1 MDLNLKGKTA
11 LITGASRGIGK
22 KIAETL
28 AKEGANIVITA
39 TNIEKASTVA
49 DELKSQYNI
58 ETMALKHNVKL
69 GESCKEIVDKTVEK
83 FKSIDILVNNAGIAR
98 DMLVIQMDDNAWN
111 EVIGT
116 NLSGAFYTS
125 REAAKYMLKARS
137 GKIINISSVIGKM
150 GNAGQTNYAAAKA
163 GIIGI
168 TKSMAKEF
176 ASRKICVNAIAP
188 GFIQTD
194 MTGVLPEDTVKNIM
208 NITPLKRLGNAE
220 DVANL
225 VAFLSSDLSGY
236 ITGEV
241 IAVDG
246 GMSMWL

>member
-1 MDLNLKGKTA
+1 MDLNLKNKTA
-11 LITGASRGIGK
+11 IITGSSRGIGK

-28 AKEGANIVITA
+28 AKEGVNLVITA
-39 TNIEKASTVA
+39 TNFEKASQVA
-49 DELKSQYNI
+49 EELKSAYNV
-58 ETMALKHNVKL
+58 ETLALQHDAKSS
-69 GESCKEIVDKTVEK
+69 ESCKEVVAKTIEK
-83 FKSIDILVNNAGIAR
+83 FNSIDILVNNAGITK

-111 EVIGT
+111 DVIST
-116 NLSGAFYTS
+116 NLSGAFYMS
-125 REAAKYMLKARS
+125 REAAKNMLRARK

-150 GNAGQTNYAAAKA
+150 GNAGQVNYSAAKA

-176 ASRKICVNAIAP
+176 APRNICVNAIAP

-194 MTGVLPEDTVKNIM
+194 MTDVLPEDTVKGIM
-208 NITPLKRLGNAE
+208 SITPLKRLGTAE

-225 VAFLSSDLSGY
+225 VLFLSSDMSNY

-246 GMSMWL
+246 GMSM

>member
-1 MDLNLKGKTA
+1 MDLNLKNKTA
-11 LITGASRGIGK
+11 IITGSSRGIGK

-28 AKEGANIVITA
+28 AKEGVNVVITA
-39 TNIEKASTVA
+39 TNSDKASAVA
-49 DELKSQYNI
+49 EEIKSAYNV
-58 ETMALKHNVKL
+58 ETL
-69 GESCKEIVDKTVEK
+69 GLEHDAKSSESCKNVIAKTIEK
-83 FKSIDILVNNAGIAR
+83 FGSIDILVNNAGITK

-111 EVIGT
+111 DVLST

-125 REAAKYMLKARS
+125 REAAKNMLRARK

-150 GNAGQTNYAAAKA
+150 GNAGQANYAAAKA
-163 GIIGI
+163 GLIGI

-176 ASRKICVNAIAP
+176 APRNICVNAIAP

-194 MTGVLPEDTVKNIM
+194 MTDALPEDTVKGIM
-208 NITPLKRLGNAE
+208 SITPLKKLGTPE

-225 VAFLSSDLSGY
+225 VLFLASDMSNY

-246 GMSMWL
+246 GMSM

>member
-1 MDLNLKGKTA
+1 MDLNLKNKTA
-11 LITGASRGIGK
+11 IITGSSRGIGR

-28 AKEGANIVITA
+28 AKEGVNVVITA
-39 TNIEKASTVA
+39 TTLEKASKVA
-49 DELKSQYNI
+49 EEIKSSYNV
-58 ETMALKHNVKL
+58 ETL
-69 GESCKEIVDKTVEK
+69 GLEQDAKSSESCKDVISKTIEK
-83 FKSIDILVNNAGIAR
+83 FGSIDILVNNAGITK

-111 EVIGT
+111 DVIST

-125 REAAKYMLKARS
+125 REAAKNMLRARK

-163 GIIGI
+163 GLIGI

-176 ASRKICVNAIAP
+176 APRNICVNAIAP

-194 MTGVLPEDTVKNIM
+194 MTDALPEDTVKGIM
-208 NITPLKRLGNAE
+208 SITPLKKLGTPE

-225 VAFLSSDLSGY
+225 VLFLASDMSNY

-246 GMSMWL
+246 GMSM

>member
-1 MDLNLKGKTA
+1 MDLNLKNKTA
-11 LITGASRGIGK
+11 VITGSSRGIGK

-28 AKEGANIVITA
+28 ANEGVNVVITA
-39 TNIEKASTVA
+39 TNLDTASKIA
-49 DELKSQYNI
+49 EEIKSSYNV
-58 ETMALKHNVKL
+58 ETL
-69 GESCKEIVDKTVEK
+69 GLEHDAKSSESCKDVIAKTIEK
-83 FKSIDILVNNAGIAR
+83 FGSIDILVNNAGITK

-111 EVIGT
+111 DVLST

-125 REAAKYMLKARS
+125 REAAKNMLRARK

-150 GNAGQTNYAAAKA
+150 GNAGQVNYAAAKA
-163 GIIGI
+163 GLIGI

-176 ASRKICVNAIAP
+176 APRNICVNAIAP

-194 MTGVLPEDTVKNIM
+194 MTDALPEDTVKGIM
-208 NITPLKRLGNAE
+208 SITTLKKLGTPE

-225 VAFLSSDLSGY
+225 VLFLASDMSNY

-246 GMSMWL
+246 GMSM

>member
-1 MDLNLKGKTA
+1 MDVNLKNKTA
-11 LITGASRGIGK
+11 VITGSSRGIGK

-28 AKEGANIVITA
+28 ANEGVNVVITA
-39 TNIEKASTVA
+39 TNLDTASKIA
-49 DELKSQYNI
+49 EEIKSSYNV
-58 ETMALKHNVKL
+58 ETL
-69 GESCKEIVDKTVEK
+69 GLEHDAKSSESCKDVIAKTIEK
-83 FKSIDILVNNAGIAR
+83 FGSIDILVNNAGITK

-111 EVIGT
+111 DVLST

-125 REAAKYMLKARS
+125 REAAKNMLRARK

-150 GNAGQTNYAAAKA
+150 GNAGQVNYAAAKA
-163 GIIGI
+163 GLIGI

-176 ASRKICVNAIAP
+176 APRNICVNAIAP

-194 MTGVLPEDTVKNIM
+194 MTDALPEDTVKGIM
-208 NITPLKRLGNAE
+208 SITPLKKLGTPE

-225 VAFLSSDLSGY
+225 VLFLASDMSNY

-246 GMSMWL
+246 GMSM

>member
-49 DELKSQYNI
+49 DELKKQYNI
-58 ETMALKHNVKL
+58 ETLAFKHDVKL
-69 GESCKEIVDKTVEK
+69 SESCKEIVDKTVEK
-83 FKSIDILVNNAGIAR
+83 FKSIDILINNAGIAR

-163 GIIGI
+163 GIIGV

-225 VAFLSSDLSGY
+225 VAFLSSDLSNY

-246 GMSMWL
+246 GMSM

>member
-1 MDLNLKGKTA
+1 MDLNLKNKTA
-11 LITGASRGIGK
+11 VITGSSRGIGK

-28 AKEGANIVITA
+28 ANEGVNVVITA
-39 TNIEKASTVA
+39 TNLDKASKIA
-49 DELKSQYNI
+49 EEIKSSYNV
-58 ETMALKHNVKL
+58 ETL
-69 GESCKEIVDKTVEK
+69 GLEHDAKSSESCKDVIAKTIEK
-83 FKSIDILVNNAGIAR
+83 FGSIDILVNNAGITK

-111 EVIGT
+111 DVLST

-125 REAAKYMLKARS
+125 REAAKNMLRARK

-150 GNAGQTNYAAAKA
+150 GNAGQVNYAAAKA
-163 GIIGI
+163 GLIGI

-176 ASRKICVNAIAP
+176 APRNICVNAIAP

-194 MTGVLPEDTVKNIM
+194 MTDALPEDTVKGIM
-208 NITPLKRLGNAE
+208 SITPLKKLGTPE

-225 VAFLSSDLSGY
+225 VLFLASDMSNY

-246 GMSMWL
+246 GMSM

>member
-1 MDLNLKGKTA
+1 MDLNLKNKTA
-11 LITGASRGIGK
+11 VITGSSRGIGK

-28 AKEGANIVITA
+28 ANEGVNVVITA
-39 TNIEKASTVA
+39 TNLDKASKIA
-49 DELKSQYNI
+49 EEIKSSYNV
-58 ETMALKHNVKL
+58 ETL
-69 GESCKEIVDKTVEK
+69 GLEHDAKSSESCKDVIAKTIEK
-83 FKSIDILVNNAGIAR
+83 FGSIDILVNNAGITK

-111 EVIGT
+111 DVLST

-125 REAAKYMLKARS
+125 REVAKNMLRARK

-150 GNAGQTNYAAAKA
+150 GNAGQVNYAAAKA
-163 GIIGI
+163 GLIGI

-176 ASRKICVNAIAP
+176 APRNICVNAIAP

-194 MTGVLPEDTVKNIM
+194 MTDALPEDTVKGIM
-208 NITPLKRLGNAE
+208 SITPLKKLGTPE

-225 VAFLSSDLSGY
+225 VLFLASDMSNY

-246 GMSMWL
+246 GMSM

>member
-1 MDLNLKGKTA
+1 MDLNLKNKTA
-11 LITGASRGIGK
+11 IITGSSRGIGK

-28 AKEGANIVITA
+28 AKEGVNVVITA
-39 TNIEKASTVA
+39 TNSDKASSVA
-49 DELKSQYNI
+49 EEIKSAYNV
-58 ETMALKHNVKL
+58 ETL
-69 GESCKEIVDKTVEK
+69 GLEHDAKSSESCKNVIAKTIEK
-83 FKSIDILVNNAGIAR
+83 FGSIDILVNNAGITK

-111 EVIGT
+111 DVLST

-125 REAAKYMLKARS
+125 REAAKNMLRARK

-150 GNAGQTNYAAAKA
+150 GNAGQANYAAAKA
-163 GIIGI
+163 GLIGI

-176 ASRKICVNAIAP
+176 APRNICVNAIAP

-194 MTGVLPEDTVKNIM
+194 MTDALPEDTVKGIM
-208 NITPLKRLGNAE
+208 SITPLKKLGTPE

-225 VAFLSSDLSGY
+225 VLFLASDMSNY

-246 GMSMWL
+246 GMSM